1 MEHLPKWK
9 KMGKSFGNWR
19 ETWEI
24 QKDEE
29 DRKKTFRAFI
39 RCISSLRFYGRGS
52 TGGSVL
58 GLGMARHGFGSRY
71 GEI

>member
-24 QKDEE
+24 QEDEE
-29 DRKKTFRAFI
+29 DRKKNI
-39 RCISSLRFYGRGS
+39 KGIYQMYQLLE
-52 TGGSVL
+52 VL
-58 GLGMARHGFGSRY
+58 WSGINGW
-71 GEI
+71 